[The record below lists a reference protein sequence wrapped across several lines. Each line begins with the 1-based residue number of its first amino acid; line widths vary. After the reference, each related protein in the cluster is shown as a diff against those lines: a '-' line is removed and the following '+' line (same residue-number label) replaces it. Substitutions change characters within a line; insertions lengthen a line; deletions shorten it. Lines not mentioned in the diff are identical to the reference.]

1 MKNVEISLSLNINNS
16 PLSDRSGA
24 SYTNQLDL
32 IHRLVLF
39 SEQCEPIVQELDR
52 FNRFLLL
59 ESCNL
64 I

>member
-39 SEQCEPIVQELDR
+39 SEQC
-52 FNRFLLL
+52 
-59 ESCNL
+59 
-64 I
+64 